1 MICRILHLQSE
12 QEWVKA
18 SQWLDGRFNPGD
30 SVEGSVREIL
40 ADVREKGDEALIDY
54 TRRFDCPEF
63 AAPLRVSEQ
72 DIAWAAASISPE
84 HREQISEA
92 AHNIRTFHKE
102 QLEKSWFQTRPDG
115 SILGQ
120 RVLPVD
126 RVGLYVPGGQGGNT
140 PLLSSMLMNAIPALV
155 AGVPRVAV
163 CTPPRKDGTINPHI
177 LAAAHLL
184 DIDEIYRVGGAW
196 SIGALAYGTQSIDP
210 VDVIAGPGNIYV
222 ATAKRLVQGTVGIDM
237 VAGPSEVLVVADSSA
252 RPHWLAADMLSQA
265 EHDMLASAILL
276 TDENDR
282 RFATGFPSS
291 NGAVIVTVHQAF
303 FITDARYIEA
313 ARAALTG
320 IAQVLLCSREAP
332 MRTLVQGILREA
344 NVQILGG
351 EEQTTSYAEFT
362 AYEQLFGLKLQPAQN
377 LIRNL
382 RAAKQPEELAMM
394 YQAQQ
399 ITDEAFA
406 QICTVIRPGMTE
418 REIAAELI
426 YRMLRLGAEGM
437 SFDPIVLTGPDT
449 SMPHGVPG
457 DRRVAAGDFVTMDF
471 GCRKNGYCSDMTRT
485 VAVGMPSDE
494 MRTVYQTVLDAQLA
508 GIAAAKAGV
517 TGERVDAAARKVIL
531 KIQAAE

>member
-1 MICRILHLQSE
+1 MIDEYVVDYEEYPAIGSGGITYLGDNLFVNTFSVNDYNAAIAAGRMSLMGKTTFSKRDRMRYRFMMQLFGLRLDKVAWERDFGCTVEAGLPVE
-12 QEWVKA
+12 MAFMKA
-18 SQWLDGRFNPGD
+18 SGAFDRDTRDELTLTPKGR
-30 SVEGSVREIL
+30 
-40 ADVREKGDEALIDY
+40 Y
-54 TRRFDCPEF
+54 
-63 AAPLRVSEQ
+63 
-72 DIAWAAASISPE
+72 
-84 HREQISEA
+84 
-92 AHNIRTFHKE
+92 
-102 QLEKSWFQTRPDG
+102 
-115 SILGQ
+115 
-120 RVLPVD
+120 
-126 RVGLYVPGGQGGNT
+126 
-140 PLLSSMLMNAIPALV
+140 LM
-155 AGVPRVAV
+155 
-163 CTPPRKDGTINPHI
+163 
-177 LAAAHLL
+177 
-184 DIDEIYRVGGAW
+184 
-196 SIGALAYGTQSIDP
+196 
-210 VDVIAGPGNIYV
+210 
-222 ATAKRLVQGTVGIDM
+222 
-237 VAGPSEVLVVADSSA
+237 VVMM
-252 RPHWLAADMLSQA
+252 RQ
-265 EHDMLASAILL
+265 
-276 TDENDR
+276 
-282 RFATGFPSS
+282 
-291 NGAVIVTVHQAF
+291 F
-303 FITDARYIEA
+303 FIGVNNLRDQ

-377 LIRNL
+377 LIRSL

-399 ITDEAFA
+399 ITDETFA

-426 YRMLRLGAEGM
+426 YRMLRLGAEGT

-494 MRTVYQTVLDAQLA
+494 MRSVYQIVLNAQLA

-517 TGERVDAAARKVIL
+517 TGERVDAAARKVISDAGYGAYFGHSFGHSL
-531 KIQAAE
+531 GLDIHEHPIAAPGVHAKLPEHTVISAEPGIYLPGKFGVRIEDVMHLTADGAEILTRSPKNLIIL

>member
-1 MICRILHLQSE
+1 MLNNIARIQ
-12 QEWVKA
+12 
-18 SQWLDGRFNPGD
+18 R
-30 SVEGSVREIL
+30 
-40 ADVREKGDEALIDY
+40 AL
-54 TRRFDCPEF
+54 T
-63 AAPLRVSEQ
+63 Q
-72 DIAWAAASISPE
+72 
-84 HREQISEA
+84 
-92 AHNIRTFHKE
+92 
-102 QLEKSWFQTRPDG
+102 
-115 SILGQ
+115 
-120 RVLPVD
+120 
-126 RVGLYVPGGQGGNT
+126 
-140 PLLSSMLMNAIPALV
+140 
-155 AGVPRVAV
+155 
-163 CTPPRKDGTINPHI
+163 
-177 LAAAHLL
+177 AHL
-184 DIDEIYRVGGAW
+184 D
-196 SIGALAYGTQSIDP
+196 
-210 VDVIAGPGNIYV
+210 
-222 ATAKRLVQGTVGIDM
+222 
-237 VAGPSEVLVVADSSA
+237 
-252 RPHWLAADMLSQA
+252 
-265 EHDMLASAILL
+265 AILL

-291 NGAVIVTVHQAF
+291 DGAVIVTVHQAF

-426 YRMLRLGAEGM
+426 YRMLRLGAEGT

-457 DRRVAAGDFVTMDF
+457 KGRRDRRARGRRRTQGHQRRGLRGLLRSQLRPQSGSRHSRAPHRRPRRARETAGAH
-471 GCRKNGYCSDMTRT
+471 RHLR
-485 VAVGMPSDE
+485 
-494 MRTVYQTVLDAQLA
+494 RA
-508 GIAAAKAGV
+508 GHLS
-517 TGERVDAAARKVIL
+517 ARKVWR
-531 KIQAAE
+531 AHRGCDASDG

>member
-1 MICRILHLQSE
+1 MLNNIARIQ
-12 QEWVKA
+12 
-18 SQWLDGRFNPGD
+18 R
-30 SVEGSVREIL
+30 
-40 ADVREKGDEALIDY
+40 AL
-54 TRRFDCPEF
+54 T
-63 AAPLRVSEQ
+63 Q
-72 DIAWAAASISPE
+72 
-84 HREQISEA
+84 
-92 AHNIRTFHKE
+92 
-102 QLEKSWFQTRPDG
+102 
-115 SILGQ
+115 
-120 RVLPVD
+120 
-126 RVGLYVPGGQGGNT
+126 
-140 PLLSSMLMNAIPALV
+140 
-155 AGVPRVAV
+155 
-163 CTPPRKDGTINPHI
+163 
-177 LAAAHLL
+177 AHL
-184 DIDEIYRVGGAW
+184 D
-196 SIGALAYGTQSIDP
+196 
-210 VDVIAGPGNIYV
+210 
-222 ATAKRLVQGTVGIDM
+222 
-237 VAGPSEVLVVADSSA
+237 
-252 RPHWLAADMLSQA
+252 
-265 EHDMLASAILL
+265 AILL

-291 NGAVIVTVHQAF
+291 DGAVIVMVHQAF

-399 ITDEAFA
+399 ITDETFA

-426 YRMLRLGAEGM
+426 YRMLRLGAEGT

-485 VAVGMPSDE
+485 VAVGMPTDE
-494 MRTVYQTVLDAQLA
+494 MRSVYQIVLNAQLA

-517 TGERVDAAARKVIL
+517 TGERVDGAARKVISDAGYGAYFGHSL
-531 KIQAAE
+531 GLDIHEHPIAAPGVHAKLPEHTVISAEPGIYLPGKFGVRIEDVMHLTADGAEILTRSPKNLIIL

>member
-40 ADVREKGDEALIDY
+40 ANVREKGDEALIDY

-196 SIGALAYGTQSIDP
+196 SIGAMAYGTQSIDP

-265 EHDMLASAILL
+265 EHDKLATAIL
-276 TDENDR
+276 
-282 RFATGFPSS
+282 
-291 NGAVIVTVHQAF
+291 
-303 FITDARYIEA
+303 ITDS
-313 ARAALTG
+313 AAL
-320 IAQVLLCSREAP
+320 
-332 MRTLVQGILREA
+332 
-344 NVQILGG
+344 
-351 EEQTTSYAEFT
+351 AEKT
-362 AYEQLFGLKLQPAQN
+362 
-377 LIRNL
+377 
-382 RAAKQPEELAMM
+382 
-394 YQAQQ
+394 
-399 ITDEAFA
+399 
-406 QICTVIRPGMTE
+406 
-418 REIAAELI
+418 AAELEAQLEVLPRKDI
-426 YRMLRLGAEGM
+426 AGASVEANGKIIVTDDLSEAVNIANEIAPEHLELCVERPFDWLGRVRNAGSVFLGHYCPEPLGDYLSGTNHTLPTMGTARFSSPLGVDDFIKRSYFSYYTAEGLE
-437 SFDPIVLTGPDT
+437 SVADDVALFADT
-449 SMPHGVPG
+449 EGLHAHAVSATI
-457 DRRVAAGDFVTMDF
+457 RRRG
-471 GCRKNGYCSDMTRT
+471 RS
-485 VAVGMPSDE
+485 E
-494 MRTVYQTVLDAQLA
+494 
-508 GIAAAKAGV
+508 
-517 TGERVDAAARKVIL
+517 
-531 KIQAAE
+531 

>member
-252 RPHWLAADMLSQA
+252 RPHWLAADMLSQGKSLMDWGA
-265 EHDMLASAILL
+265 IVVVPSIMTAVAIANRVAPEHLELCVRDPWALL
-276 TDENDR
+276 PYIR
-282 RFATGFPSS
+282 HA
-291 NGAVIVTVHQAF
+291 GAVFMGQHSPEPVGDYFAGPNHVLPTLRTARFSSALSVQNFCKKTSIVATSPAF
-303 FITDARYIEA
+303 LLENAPAIASLARLEGLEA
-313 ARAALTG
+313 HARS
-320 IAQVLLCSREAP
+320 VE
-332 MRTLVQGILREA
+332 
-344 NVQILGG
+344 
-351 EEQTTSYAEFT
+351 
-362 AYEQLFGLKLQPAQN
+362 
-377 LIRNL
+377 IRGK
-382 RAAKQPEELAMM
+382 R
-394 YQAQQ
+394 
-399 ITDEAFA
+399 
-406 QICTVIRPGMTE
+406 
-418 REIAAELI
+418 
-426 YRMLRLGAEGM
+426 
-437 SFDPIVLTGPDT
+437 
-449 SMPHGVPG
+449 
-457 DRRVAAGDFVTMDF
+457 
-471 GCRKNGYCSDMTRT
+471 
-485 VAVGMPSDE
+485 
-494 MRTVYQTVLDAQLA
+494 
-508 GIAAAKAGV
+508 
-517 TGERVDAAARKVIL
+517 
-531 KIQAAE
+531 

>member
-1 MICRILHLQSE
+1 MLNNIARIQ
-12 QEWVKA
+12 
-18 SQWLDGRFNPGD
+18 R
-30 SVEGSVREIL
+30 
-40 ADVREKGDEALIDY
+40 AL
-54 TRRFDCPEF
+54 T
-63 AAPLRVSEQ
+63 Q
-72 DIAWAAASISPE
+72 
-84 HREQISEA
+84 
-92 AHNIRTFHKE
+92 
-102 QLEKSWFQTRPDG
+102 
-115 SILGQ
+115 
-120 RVLPVD
+120 
-126 RVGLYVPGGQGGNT
+126 
-140 PLLSSMLMNAIPALV
+140 
-155 AGVPRVAV
+155 
-163 CTPPRKDGTINPHI
+163 
-177 LAAAHLL
+177 AHL
-184 DIDEIYRVGGAW
+184 D
-196 SIGALAYGTQSIDP
+196 
-210 VDVIAGPGNIYV
+210 
-222 ATAKRLVQGTVGIDM
+222 
-237 VAGPSEVLVVADSSA
+237 
-252 RPHWLAADMLSQA
+252 
-265 EHDMLASAILL
+265 AILL

-291 NGAVIVTVHQAF
+291 DGAVIVTVHQAF

-485 VAVGMPSDE
+485 VAVGIPTDE
-494 MRTVYQTVLDAQLA
+494 MRSVYQTVLNAQLA

-517 TGERVDAAARKVIL
+517 TASAWTLPRARSSATRATGTTSVTASATVWVSTFTSTPSPPPACTGGCRSTPSSPPSRASICPESS
-531 KIQAAE
+531 ACASRT

>member
-1 MICRILHLQSE
+1 MLNNIARIQ
-12 QEWVKA
+12 
-18 SQWLDGRFNPGD
+18 R
-30 SVEGSVREIL
+30 
-40 ADVREKGDEALIDY
+40 AL
-54 TRRFDCPEF
+54 T
-63 AAPLRVSEQ
+63 Q
-72 DIAWAAASISPE
+72 
-84 HREQISEA
+84 
-92 AHNIRTFHKE
+92 
-102 QLEKSWFQTRPDG
+102 
-115 SILGQ
+115 
-120 RVLPVD
+120 
-126 RVGLYVPGGQGGNT
+126 
-140 PLLSSMLMNAIPALV
+140 
-155 AGVPRVAV
+155 
-163 CTPPRKDGTINPHI
+163 
-177 LAAAHLL
+177 AHL
-184 DIDEIYRVGGAW
+184 D
-196 SIGALAYGTQSIDP
+196 
-210 VDVIAGPGNIYV
+210 
-222 ATAKRLVQGTVGIDM
+222 
-237 VAGPSEVLVVADSSA
+237 
-252 RPHWLAADMLSQA
+252 
-265 EHDMLASAILL
+265 AILL

-291 NGAVIVTVHQAF
+291 DGAVIVTVHQAF

-399 ITDEAFA
+399 ITDETFA

-426 YRMLRLGAEGM
+426 YRMLRLGAEGT

-485 VAVGMPSDE
+485 VAVGMPTDE
-494 MRTVYQTVLDAQLA
+494 MRSVYQIVLNAQLA

-517 TGERVDAAARKVIL
+517 TGERVDGAARKVISDAGYGAYFGHSFGHGVGVEFHEDPFVAHTGKKQAETAAANFAAKEAFL
-531 KIQAAE
+531 KACGTGLSGFSMAEIAALRQPSGAPYLEFTGKAARFMSQNHLQAHLSLTHEAGLAGAFVVVERVE

>member
-1 MICRILHLQSE
+1 MLNNIARIQ
-12 QEWVKA
+12 
-18 SQWLDGRFNPGD
+18 R
-30 SVEGSVREIL
+30 
-40 ADVREKGDEALIDY
+40 AL
-54 TRRFDCPEF
+54 T
-63 AAPLRVSEQ
+63 Q
-72 DIAWAAASISPE
+72 
-84 HREQISEA
+84 
-92 AHNIRTFHKE
+92 
-102 QLEKSWFQTRPDG
+102 
-115 SILGQ
+115 
-120 RVLPVD
+120 
-126 RVGLYVPGGQGGNT
+126 
-140 PLLSSMLMNAIPALV
+140 
-155 AGVPRVAV
+155 
-163 CTPPRKDGTINPHI
+163 
-177 LAAAHLL
+177 AHL
-184 DIDEIYRVGGAW
+184 D
-196 SIGALAYGTQSIDP
+196 
-210 VDVIAGPGNIYV
+210 
-222 ATAKRLVQGTVGIDM
+222 
-237 VAGPSEVLVVADSSA
+237 
-252 RPHWLAADMLSQA
+252 
-265 EHDMLASAILL
+265 AILL

-291 NGAVIVTVHQAF
+291 DGAVIVTVHQAF

-399 ITDEAFA
+399 ITDETFA

-426 YRMLRLGAEGM
+426 YRMLRLGAEGT

-449 SMPHGVPG
+449 IMPHGVPG

-494 MRTVYQTVLDAQLA
+494 MRSVYQIVLNAQLA

-517 TGERVDAAARKVIL
+517 TGERVDGAARKVISDAGYGAYFGHSFGHSL
-531 KIQAAE
+531 GLDIHEHPIAAPACTRSCRSTPSSPPSRASICPENSACASRT